1 MEKLTDNQLETT
13 TKRTIMENEQMASE
27 LAYQSRQ
34 TENLLTKNK
43 KLLEDNLSLK
53 RSESPLTE
61 NLLTKNEKLLEDN
74 LSLKRSERRSDPSFA
89 LGVRALRV
97 STNAPSLVFVTNITL
112 VFAGVRQ
119 AKRFRHA

>member
-53 RSESPLTE
+53 RSESPLVITTRIIRRRRTCSPRTRSCSRTTSRSSGASDAVTPR
-61 NLLTKNEKLLEDN
+61 LL
-74 LSLKRSERRSDPSFA
+74 
-89 LGVRALRV
+89 
-97 STNAPSLVFVTNITL
+97 
-112 VFAGVRQ
+112 
-119 AKRFRHA
+119 